1 MPESFSLAK
10 GLPATIGLIAKLTT
24 RLHSLRGIV
33 EGCDSL
39 VQSLSPLAEVLK
51 HVQSTF
57 GDSLVSMNSTPKDAT
72 LLKECVQNCHS
83 KCSQLQRCLE
93 SIQFASVPHFKALKE
108 EKNIDSLKGDIESDK
123 STLALLMGSI
133 AYVLN
138 FNQLCVRSRPANLL
152 PFCLVRSLG
161 ARVRL
166 DRSPLPPYRL
176 QSPPSSYSP

>member
-1 MPESFSLAK
+1 MPESLSIAK
-10 GLPATIGLIAKLTT
+10 GIAATIGLIAKLTT
-24 RLHSLRGIV
+24 RLHSLRSIV

-39 VQSLSPLAEVLK
+39 LRSLSILGEVLK

-57 GDSLVSMNSTPKDAT
+57 GDSLVSMNSSPTDDAT
-72 LLKECVQNCHS
+72 LLKKCVQNCHN

-93 SIQFASVPHFKALKE
+93 SIQFSPVPRFKALKE
-108 EKNIDSLKGDIESDK
+108 EKNIDGLKRDIESEK
-123 STLALLMGSI
+123 STLAILMSSI

-152 PFCLVRSLG
+152 PFSLVRGLG

-166 DRSPLPPYRL
+166 D
-176 QSPPSSYSP
+176 